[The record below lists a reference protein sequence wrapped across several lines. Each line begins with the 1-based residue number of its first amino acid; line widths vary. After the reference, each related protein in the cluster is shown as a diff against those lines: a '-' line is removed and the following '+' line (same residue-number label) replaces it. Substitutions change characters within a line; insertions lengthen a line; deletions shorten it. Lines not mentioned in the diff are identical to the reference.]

1 MDVDLMPKVLPILEW
16 LRNVFMKLAELIAN
30 WIETEPMNIYNL
42 LLLFISFWLSRKILN
57 TSYVDMKG
65 RWGYVIILT
74 AIFFYI
80 LRYLGVN

>member
-1 MDVDLMPKVLPILEW
+1 MPKVLPILEW

-42 LLLFISFWLSRKILN
+42 ILLVLSFWLSRKILN